1 MRRSE
6 RGANLRDYGVCAT
19 LLVGVQTK
27 RLDKGAVWE
36 GRGGHSYSV
45 SSALYRSVRPKKRP
59 SYVDDVC
66 SRGLSSVD
74 SYVRS

>member
-1 MRRSE
+1 MS
-6 RGANLRDYGVCAT
+6 GARDYGVCAT

-36 GRGGHSYSV
+36 GRGGHRYSV

-59 SYVDDVC
+59 SYVEYYRC
-66 SRGLSSVD
+66 LLARSV
-74 SYVRS
+74 VRS